1 MTVAVPNSMSL
12 PKILTS
18 WPVGRVALSVPDS
31 LGVVSRVLPPLAM
44 VTAGTSLSFWMLL
57 MVAVKVTGVGGVGG
71 VGGELMVIV

>member
-1 MTVAVPNSMSL
+1 MPNSMSL

-31 LGVVSRVLPPLAM
+31 LGVVSRVLPPLAI
-44 VTAGTSLSFWMLL
+44 VSAGTTLSFWMLL
-57 MVAVKVTGVGGVGG
+57 MVAVRLTGAGG